1 MSSSKCQRALLNGQS
16 VKWKF
21 LKALVPQGSIILGPL
36 FFLIY
41 INDAKLF
48 ADDTS
53 MFLIVNCAKT
63 STFAL
68 YIQLTFTCSN
78 STIET
83 PERGVK
89 YVQSL

>member
-1 MSSSKCQRALLNGQS
+1 MSSSKRQRALLNGQS

-21 LKALVPQGSIILGPL
+21 LKALVPQGSILGPL

-68 YIQLTFTCSN
+68 HIQLTFTCSN
-78 STIET
+78 SAIET

>member
-1 MSSSKCQRALLNGQS
+1 MSSSKRQRALLNGQS

-21 LKALVPQGSIILGPL
+21 LKARVPQGSILGPL

-78 STIET
+78 SAIET